1 MADGDQDQP
10 SRQDGPRRGKRPDPF
25 NPNGP
30 LSFDEYLQRWAFHFR
45 VQKITDADEK
55 RDYFVDSQDDK
66 TFSIISKI
74 CTPTSPE
81 ETSFET
87 ITTRLSQYFM
97 RNEPQKIVYQ
107 DQFNQRIQGPQEPA
121 AEYIAELSSLATKC
135 GLKAREELL
144 VPKII
149 SGLKNMK
156 LKEEFL
162 AEESEKLT
170 WDYVTAKIYAHERAA
185 VSAQSLSN
193 PPAVHQV
200 GESARK
206 WGKKGQV
213 QKQQRGQGSGLEDQK
228 KPLCSGC
235 GRRHERSECT
245 FKDVECFACKKRGH
259 IAREEEES
267 DEGQEEAVT
276 NYLLQI
282 EARPNAKQKKIELR
296 IPLAGRELTMEV
308 DTGATY
314 SLIGWP
320 TFVEYF
326 PDVNCL
332 QPSEVKMKAW
342 GQNGDIR
349 AAGKVVVQ
357 LQPKGKPP
365 VMLDLL
371 VMEKEGPALIGR
383 NWFKPLGISVDVP
396 ELIFAQTR
404 PRVSKT
410 VEVPQVFHMTQL
422 PPEFSEFADVFEPG
436 LGRYKGAPVH
446 IPLKPEAKPRQLPAR
461 NVPFG
466 LREKAGKALD
476 ELERKKVIEKVM
488 FSEWAT
494 PVVYVEKGDSVR
506 LCADFSATVNPACA
520 SADFPLPSMDQL
532 ISGVKPG
539 SHFAKI
545 DLADAYLQF
554 EVDEE
559 SSKLLTISTHKA
571 LEFLG
576 YSFTPEGVR
585 PTPGK
590 LKALE
595 EMRVPENV
603 EELRAWLGLLK
614 KGVPFTW
621 SDKCQEAWNCLK
633 SILMKRFALA
643 YFDPAKPLRLACDG
657 SKKGVGAV
665 LSQLDETG
673 NEIEVEALSI
683 VWAVKK
689 LKKYLWGLQFEL
701 VTDHKPLL
709 GIFAKGKPMAEDLPS
724 KMKRL
729 SLPCTEEEDEEE
741 ESRIAFLQIIENKD
755 QLSLQTFQDETKWDE
770 KLQLVYNCILQ
781 ERAVVPSRLRARV
794 LELLH
799 SNHFGQTR
807 MKALARQFFW
817 WPQMDEDIT
826 RMSACCQPCA
836 LFNRAPAKA
845 PIIPWSVPHRPWG
858 RVHLDFFEVSRG
870 KTFIVAADG
879 LSGWIDAE
887 ATKNMDTETAIKFC
901 RKLFRVQGL
910 CDILV
915 CDNGPAFRAQEFK
928 NFCERQGIELIF
940 SPPYSPQTNGLAERA
955 VQTVKTFLKKVPE
968 IEWPARLD
976 SFLLGHNS
984 TPLAA
989 TGVAP
994 AEFNLG
1000 RRPQTV
1006 IDRLRPEMAII
1017 QRQTNRDKRAV
1028 ASVEKLPKVPVPEQV
1043 ATCRSYRD
1051 PKVRW
1056 ETAQV
1061 VRALGPRRVLLQTN
1075 HGPVERHADQI
1086 RLQPIRQLP
1095 DAVEEDEEMPQ
1106 VNPEATQVQLA
1117 LPEPMLEE
1125 ETPEPG
1131 PSTKPITPVREERRR
1146 PSREV
1151 RLPSRFRDFV
1161 LK

>member
-107 DQFNQRIQGPQEPA
+107 DQFNQRIQGPQEPV

-259 IAREEEES
+259 IARVCKQVKGKKGSAHHVQEEEES

-396 ELIFAQTR
+396 ELIFAQTS

-559 SSKLLTISTHKA
+559 SSKLLTISTHKGRYRFLRLPPGLSICPALFQEKNQTLVGHIPGVKVYFDDVLIVADSKEELIERTRAVLQIYQAKGLKVKLSKCFFDVPA

-621 SDKCQEAWNCLK
+621 SEKCQEAWNCLK

-781 ERAVVPSRLRARV
+781 
-794 LELLH
+794 
-799 SNHFGQTR
+799 
-807 MKALARQFFW
+807 
-817 WPQMDEDIT
+817 
-826 RMSACCQPCA
+826 
-836 LFNRAPAKA
+836 
-845 PIIPWSVPHRPWG
+845 
-858 RVHLDFFEVSRG
+858 
-870 KTFIVAADG
+870 ADG

-901 RKLFRVQGL
+901 RKLFRIQGL

-1043 ATCRSYRD
+1043 ATGRSYRD

-1086 RLQPIRQLP
+1086 KLQPIRQLP